1 MLVDVQWPTR
11 QCLLLRCH
19 KVKSNVSR
27 VLFLRGD
34 VEVETSFLL
43 QIKLMNQKS
52 QKGNFINILVRL
64 YLAHMKFLINL
75 KGSFMHSVR

>member
-19 KVKSNVSR
+19 KVK
-27 VLFLRGD
+27 FPEFFFCEEMLR
-34 VEVETSFLL
+34 VETSFLL